1 MINQSLWVWGLILMV
16 GFPLLTIILGEINNY
31 LHQRQNPLEAF
42 INSAQRLVLP
52 PLVIIIILEKL
63 LKLNNLGVVLPI
75 LQTIL
80 WLAVAHAILSLV
92 KVILVTED
100 KQYAWQ
106 SVIPNIFFQATRG
119 AVVLG
124 IGAYVL
130 AETWQVDLSQVAAAL
145 GVGSIVVALA
155 LQDTLSNLVSGFLL
169 LLENPLKTG
178 DWLKVQNI
186 EGKVIELN
194 WRAVRLQTI
203 EGNVVIIPNGA
214 LGQETILNYSLPN
227 QARGIWLDVRFSY
240 EDPPN
245 KVKNVLKQV
254 LREING
260 VDLDKGYKIVSTGSY
275 DDFSITY
282 KVMFMVT
289 NYMETFRATNDF
301 RTRLYYVAKRNGLT
315 IPYPISYSYNYD
327 NIIEENCGNNSQ
339 EISAYLQSLPYFE
352 GIEDKTMDKLV
363 LNAQIEYYGIGEQI
377 IKQGEFAPGLYI
389 IEQGSATLSLKDFQ
403 GKQQIVAQVAKGD
416 FFGEYVFMS
425 GELSS
430 VCDSAKE
437 DLQVILLES
446 EAIADLVAE
455 RPLFAKQIDE
465 LIDERRKTI
474 SRLGGREKSGAEK
487 LVNQSNGYGNPIL
500 QQFGH

>member
-1 MINQSLWVWGLILMV
+1 MMKQSLWIWGLLLMI
-16 GFPLLTIILGEINNY
+16 GFPMLTIILGEVKNH
-31 LHQRQNPLEAF
+31 LHQKQNPLEGF
-42 INSAQRLVLP
+42 INSIQRLILP
-52 PLVIIIILEKL
+52 PLVIILILEKL
-63 LKLNNLGVVLPI
+63 LNLKNLGIVLPI
-75 LQTIL
+75 LQTIF

-275 DDFSITY
+275 DDFSIT
-282 KVMFMVT
+282 
-289 NYMETFRATNDF
+289 
-301 RTRLYYVAKRNGLT
+301 
-315 IPYPISYSYNYD
+315 
-327 NIIEENCGNNSQ
+327 
-339 EISAYLQSLPYFE
+339 
-352 GIEDKTMDKLV
+352 
-363 LNAQIEYYGIGEQI
+363 
-377 IKQGEFAPGLYI
+377 
-389 IEQGSATLSLKDFQ
+389 
-403 GKQQIVAQVAKGD
+403 
-416 FFGEYVFMS
+416 
-425 GELSS
+425 
-430 VCDSAKE
+430 
-437 DLQVILLES
+437 
-446 EAIADLVAE
+446 
-455 RPLFAKQIDE
+455 
-465 LIDERRKTI
+465 
-474 SRLGGREKSGAEK
+474 
-487 LVNQSNGYGNPIL
+487 
-500 QQFGH
+500 

>member
-1 MINQSLWVWGLILMV
+1 MMKQSLWIWGLLLMV
-16 GFPLLTIILGEINNY
+16 GFPMLTIILGEVKNH
-31 LHQRQNPLEAF
+31 LHQKQNPLEGF
-42 INSAQRLVLP
+42 INSVQRLVLP
-52 PLVIIIILEKL
+52 PLVIILILEKL
-63 LKLNNLGVVLPI
+63 LNLNNLGIVLPI
-75 LQTIL
+75 LQTIF
-80 WLAVAHAILSLV
+80 WLAVAHAILSFV

-254 LREING
+254 LREIN
-260 VDLDKGYKIVSTGSY
+260 
-275 DDFSITY
+275 
-282 KVMFMVT
+282 
-289 NYMETFRATNDF
+289 
-301 RTRLYYVAKRNGLT
+301 
-315 IPYPISYSYNYD
+315 
-327 NIIEENCGNNSQ
+327 
-339 EISAYLQSLPYFE
+339 
-352 GIEDKTMDKLV
+352 
-363 LNAQIEYYGIGEQI
+363 
-377 IKQGEFAPGLYI
+377 
-389 IEQGSATLSLKDFQ
+389 
-403 GKQQIVAQVAKGD
+403 
-416 FFGEYVFMS
+416 
-425 GELSS
+425 
-430 VCDSAKE
+430 
-437 DLQVILLES
+437 
-446 EAIADLVAE
+446 
-455 RPLFAKQIDE
+455 
-465 LIDERRKTI
+465 
-474 SRLGGREKSGAEK
+474 
-487 LVNQSNGYGNPIL
+487 
-500 QQFGH
+500 